1 MPGTTLYRLSSSA
14 ETAVLTTHVRA
25 KDLMP
30 TGAHDVEYDV
40 AFGAQH
46 AIRQEGDHL
55 VTEGAHNVSL
65 VHLRRP
71 GNSHREESRKR
82 RPFTLP

>member
-25 KDLMP
+25 KDRLP

-46 AIRQEGDHL
+46 AI
-55 VTEGAHNVSL
+55 
-65 VHLRRP
+65 
-71 GNSHREESRKR
+71 
-82 RPFTLP
+82 